1 MVSGLLKG
9 LQENVGS
16 VGGLLVLTLF
26 SDGPSLGVV
35 VGDLAMVSGDGLQ
48 FDLNVS
54 LHRSADR
61 VDLFA
66 SVISIDVDL
75 VLDVLN
81 ILFSTDPCWSCS
93 EMWEIFGI
101 NIILF
106 ALSKNIKLITV
117 WN

>member
-1 MVSGLLKG
+1 VVSRLLKG
-9 LQENVGS
+9 LKENVGS

-35 VGDLAMVSGDGLQ
+35 VRDLAMISGDGLQ

-66 SVISIDVDL
+66 LVVRKDVDL

-81 ILFSTDPCWSCS
+81 ILFSTDPCWSSS

-106 ALSKNIKLITV
+106 TVSKDIELITV